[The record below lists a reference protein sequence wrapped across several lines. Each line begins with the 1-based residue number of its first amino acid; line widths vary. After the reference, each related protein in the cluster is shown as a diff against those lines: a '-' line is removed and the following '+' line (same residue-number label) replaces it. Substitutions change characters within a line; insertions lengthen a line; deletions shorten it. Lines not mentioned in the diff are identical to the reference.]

1 MKIDVSKL
9 SLTKE
14 FKLVEQVSFDPNRF
28 VLHRPLL
35 EVLNCEVTCKVQRF
49 EEFIYMNIS
58 LVSKVVLEC
67 SYTLK
72 PFQETLRSNEEL
84 HFAPSKDEYDD
95 DLIVYKG
102 NVIDLDEYVFNILSA
117 AVPLSPKSKGAK
129 MSAEGKG
136 YRVISEEDLAKEMS
150 DKGNS
155 AFDCLKDLDLD

>member
-14 FKLVEQVSFDPNRF
+14 LKLVEQVSFDPERF
-28 VLHRPLL
+28 SLHRPLL
-35 EVLNCEVTCKVQRF
+35 EVLNCSVTCKVQRF
-49 EEFIYMNIS
+49 EEFIYVDIS
-58 LVSKVVLEC
+58 LVSKVILEC

-72 PFQETLRSNEEL
+72 PFEETLRSNEQL
-84 HFAPSKDEYDD
+84 HFAPTKDEDDD
-95 DLIVYKG
+95 DLILYKG
-102 NVIDLDEYVFNILSA
+102 NIIDLDEYIFNILSA

-129 MSAEGKG
+129 MKTEGQG
-136 YRVISEEDLAKEMS
+136 YRVISEEELAKEMA